1 MKHNGRYL
9 TMQNTT
15 YKEARRLRIKRMVF
29 WFKNSLPGIISV
41 LGVIVIWELSV
52 RIFDIKEYI
61 LPSPSASVMAII
73 TYWNAI
79 RSNLLTTL
87 YEIGLGF
94 GVTVLISIPI
104 ATMISYSKIF
114 QKTLYPFMVF
124 VQLIPKVAIAPLF
137 VIWFGFGVMP
147 KILMVFLLSFFP
159 LLMDAVAGLQ
169 SLNPRLYSMARTMN
183 DSEWKFY
190 WKIKL
195 PNALPHIFSG
205 LKTSISM
212 ATVGAVVAEF
222 LGADSGLGYLLL
234 RANGDINTKL
244 LFAILVVLCLMGM
257 VFFMIMGFIEKKV
270 IPWHVSQRK
279 NLKDDGTKKS
289 DFRATA

>member
-1 MKHNGRYL
+1 M
-9 TMQNTT
+9 MQNKSH
-15 YKEARRLRIKRMVF
+15 KEERTLWYRRMIF
-29 WFKNSLPGIISV
+29 WLKDSLPSIFSV
-41 LGVIVIWELSV
+41 LGVIVIWEFSV
-52 RIFDIKEYI
+52 RFFNIRQYI
-61 LPSPSASVMAII
+61 LPSPSASVMALF
-73 TYWNAI
+73 TYWDAI

-87 YEIGLGF
+87 YEIGVGF
-94 GVTVLISIPI
+94 GVTVLISIPV
-104 ATMISYSKIF
+104 ATLISYSTIF

-124 VQLIPKVAIAPLF
+124 IQLIPKVAIAPLF
-137 VIWFGFGVMP
+137 VIWFGFGMMP

-169 SLNPRLYSMARTMN
+169 SLNPRLYSMARTMS

-244 LFAILVVLCLMGM
+244 LFAILIVLCLMGM

-279 NLKDDGTKKS
+279 NLKDNNSKKK
-289 DFRATA
+289 DFRITA

>member
-1 MKHNGRYL
+1 
-9 TMQNTT
+9 MQNKTQ
-15 YKEARRLRIKRMVF
+15 KDERAIWFRRLVF
-29 WFKNSLPGIISV
+29 WLKESLPGILSV
-41 LGVIVIWELSV
+41 FGVIVIWEFSV
-52 RIFDIKEYI
+52 RVFNIREYI
-61 LPSPSASVMAII
+61 LPSPSASVMAIF
-73 TYWNAI
+73 TYWEAI

-94 GVTVLISIPI
+94 GVTVLISIPV
-104 ATMISYSKIF
+104 ATLISYSKVF

-169 SLNPRLYSMARTMN
+169 SLNPRLYSMARTMS

-244 LFAILVVLCLMGM
+244 LFAILVVLCVMGM

-279 NLKDDGTKKS
+279 SIKGDDTKKNE
-289 DFRATA
+289 FRATA

>member
-1 MKHNGRYL
+1 M
-9 TMQNTT
+9 MQNKSH
-15 YKEARRLRIKRMVF
+15 KEERTLWYRRMIF
-29 WFKNSLPGIISV
+29 WLKDSLPSIFSV
-41 LGVIVIWELSV
+41 LGVIVIWEFSV
-52 RIFDIKEYI
+52 RFFNIRQYI
-61 LPSPSASVMAII
+61 LPSPSASVMALF
-73 TYWNAI
+73 TYWDAI

-87 YEIGLGF
+87 YEIGVGF
-94 GVTVLISIPI
+94 GVTVLISIPV
-104 ATMISYSKIF
+104 ATLISYSTIF

-124 VQLIPKVAIAPLF
+124 IQLIPKVAIAPLF
-137 VIWFGFGVMP
+137 VIWFGFGMMP

-169 SLNPRLYSMARTMN
+169 SLNPRLYSMARTMS

-244 LFAILVVLCLMGM
+244 LFAILIVLCLMGM
-257 VFFMIMGFIEKKV
+257 VFFMIMGFIERKV

-279 NLKDDGTKKS
+279 NLKDNNSKKK
-289 DFRATA
+289 DFRITA

>member
-1 MKHNGRYL
+1 
-9 TMQNTT
+9 MQNKTQ
-15 YKEARRLRIKRMVF
+15 KDERAIWFRRLIF
-29 WFKNSLPGIISV
+29 WLKESLPGILSV
-41 LGVIVIWELSV
+41 FGVIVIWEFSV
-52 RIFDIKEYI
+52 RVFNIREYI
-61 LPSPSASVMAII
+61 LPSPSASVMAIF
-73 TYWNAI
+73 TYWEAI

-94 GVTVLISIPI
+94 GVTVLISIPV
-104 ATMISYSKIF
+104 ATLISYSKVF

-124 VQLIPKVAIAPLF
+124 VQLFPKVAIAPLF

-169 SLNPRLYSMARTMN
+169 SLNPRLYSMARTMS

-244 LFAILVVLCLMGM
+244 LFAILVVLCVMGM

-279 NLKDDGTKKS
+279 SIKGDDTKKNE
-289 DFRATA
+289 FRATA

>member
-1 MKHNGRYL
+1 MKNKTPKKDGQL
-9 TMQNTT
+9 SV
-15 YKEARRLRIKRMVF
+15 KRFLYWLHESM
-29 WFKNSLPGIISV
+29 PGILSV

-52 RIFDIKEYI
+52 RIFHVKEYV
-61 LPSPSASVMAII
+61 LPSPTASVMAIF
-73 TYWNAI
+73 TNWSAI
-79 RSNLLTTL
+79 GPNLLTTL

-94 GVTVLISIPI
+94 GVTVLISIPV
-104 ATMISYSKIF
+104 ATLISYSSTF

-124 VQLIPKVAIAPLF
+124 LQLIPKVAIAPLF

-169 SLNPRLYSMARTMN
+169 SLNPRLYSMARTMS

-195 PNALPHIFSG
+195 PNALPHIFAG

-244 LFAILVVLCLMGM
+244 LFAILLVLCLMGM
-257 VFFMIMGFIEKKV
+257 VFFMIVSFIEKKV
-270 IPWHVSQRK
+270 IPWYVNRRK
-279 NLKDDGTKKS
+279 SMKNEEGKK

>member
-1 MKHNGRYL
+1 M
-9 TMQNTT
+9 MQNKSH
-15 YKEARRLRIKRMVF
+15 KEERTLWYRRMIF
-29 WFKNSLPGIISV
+29 WLKDSLPSIFSV
-41 LGVIVIWELSV
+41 LGVIVIWEFSV
-52 RIFDIKEYI
+52 RFFNIRQYI
-61 LPSPSASVMAII
+61 LPSPSASVMALF
-73 TYWNAI
+73 TYWDAI

-87 YEIGLGF
+87 YEIGVGF
-94 GVTVLISIPI
+94 GVTVLISIPV
-104 ATMISYSKIF
+104 ATLISYSTIF

-124 VQLIPKVAIAPLF
+124 IQLIPKVAIAPLF
-137 VIWFGFGVMP
+137 VIWFGFGMMP

-169 SLNPRLYSMARTMN
+169 SLNPRLYSMARTMS

-244 LFAILVVLCLMGM
+244 LYAILIVLCLMGM

-279 NLKDDGTKKS
+279 NLKDNNSKKK
-289 DFRATA
+289 DFRITA

>member
-1 MKHNGRYL
+1 M
-9 TMQNTT
+9 MQNKSH
-15 YKEARRLRIKRMVF
+15 KEERTLWYRRMIF
-29 WFKNSLPGIISV
+29 WLKDSLPSIFSV
-41 LGVIVIWELSV
+41 LGVIVIWEFSV
-52 RIFDIKEYI
+52 RFFNIREYI
-61 LPSPSASVMAII
+61 LPSPSASIRALF

-79 RSNLLTTL
+79 QSNLLTTL
-87 YEIGLGF
+87 YEIGVGF
-94 GVTVLISIPI
+94 GVTVLISIPV
-104 ATMISYSKIF
+104 ATLISYSKIF

-169 SLNPRLYSMARTMN
+169 SLNPRLYSMARTMS

-244 LFAILVVLCLMGM
+244 LFAILVVLCVMGM

-279 NLKDDGTKKS
+279 SIKGDDTKKNE
-289 DFRATA
+289 FRATA